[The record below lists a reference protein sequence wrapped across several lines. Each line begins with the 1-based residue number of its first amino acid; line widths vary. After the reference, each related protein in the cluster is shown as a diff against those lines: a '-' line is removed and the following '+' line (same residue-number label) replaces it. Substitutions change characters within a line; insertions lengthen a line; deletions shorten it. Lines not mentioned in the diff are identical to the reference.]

1 MEGVFMVDQISK
13 FNSSIFASDDSEA
26 IEEYSHILFETIKD
40 AITQSN
46 INSLSKELKKITD
59 LFERVSN
66 LLNIQETNNRK
77 CFYFGYIIALS
88 TIGESLADAGLEESQ
103 VTEILSNYSLLLPI
117 LDIIAKK
124 DTISGVELKKATGL
138 KSNNLSNFMHR
149 IKQFELISIHKVG
162 TTNYYSLTKKGR
174 RFIEY
179 SSRTDNSSI
188 TESQAIKH
196 LLCQVFDELS
206 TQLLLGRPS
215 AIPVLQTINS
225 DKNIQIKVDS
235 LLKYKIE
242 STFSSRDYYLRKKFE
257 TIADVAKEE
266 ESLADYTDWDDQYL
280 SIKEHELVV
289 FSEISYFD

>member
-1 MEGVFMVDQISK
+1 MVDKLLNIS
-13 FNSSIFASDDSEA
+13 SSIFSDDDSEA
-26 IEEYSHILFETIKD
+26 IEEFSNILFETIKD
-40 AITQSN
+40 AISQG
-46 INSLSKELKKITD
+46 SLNTISKELKKITD
-59 LFERVSN
+59 LYERVSN
-66 LLNIQETNNRK
+66 LLDIQEIKNKK

-88 TIGESLADAGLEESQ
+88 TIGENLANAGLEKSQ

-117 LDIIAKK
+117 LNIIAKK
-124 DTISGVELKKATGL
+124 DTISGVDLKKATGL
-138 KSNNLSNFMHR
+138 KSNNLSNFMRR

-174 RFIEY
+174 QFIEY

-188 TESQAIKH
+188 TQNQAIKQ
-196 LLCQVFDELS
+196 LLYQVLDELS
-206 TQLLLGRPS
+206 NQLLLGRPS

-225 DKNIQIKVDS
+225 DKNIQINVDS

-242 STFSSRDYYLRKKFE
+242 STFSSRDYYLRKKFQ
-257 TIADVAKEE
+257 TFAGATKGE
-266 ESLADYTDWDDQYL
+266 ESLTDYSDWDDQYL